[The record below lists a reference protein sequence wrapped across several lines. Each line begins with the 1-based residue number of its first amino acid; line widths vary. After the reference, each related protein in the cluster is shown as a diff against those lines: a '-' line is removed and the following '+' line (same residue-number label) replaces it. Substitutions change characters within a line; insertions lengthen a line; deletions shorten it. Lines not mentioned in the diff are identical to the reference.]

1 MSEWKPKVRSGL
13 KWESLTLSAEEG
25 FLLSRLDGSTPVESL
40 THLTGMSPG
49 QIDSA
54 LQKLSNSGAIDPP
67 PAPARR
73 APAPVPIPSAPPRGR
88 VPLMSADASAEAA
101 DDDDAAAAIRAALDE
116 ASTDAL
122 HLPQLAALDGDDTD
136 EGAAVTDPAPREV
149 DAAVDDDGSVDGSN
163 SDDDDDLFAEAE
175 AQAEADN
182 ETARAARDDDGAP
195 SPEEP
200 EAERGEDAKGEDAKG
215 EDGKDEEGKDEEGEA
230 KETEE
235 EKETAAVAEA
245 NYRKL
250 FETQLHDLPLEEREK
265 LARTESGP
273 VLLALC
279 FDPVPGVIH
288 GIFENPQVGFP
299 HARLVARHHRTPQ
312 GIEAVFTRAEL
323 ARDAQVQRW
332 LMANP
337 MLQDAHFK
345 KLLGPKRIAVIYKWA
360 LSRDLPEKNRSK
372 VRNTLRAKWGTAEGD
387 ERANLIF
394 TTEGRVLQ
402 MLIGLPLDSMTVQQL
417 CARTIHSVMLVQNLA
432 RFASTPPALLTHLLR
447 QATVK
452 RQVHLRTMI
461 FQHPNC
467 PSTEKRKT
475 H

>member
-1 MSEWKPKVRSGL
+1 
-13 KWESLTLSAEEG
+13 
-25 FLLSRLDGSTPVESL
+25 
-40 THLTGMSPG
+40 
-49 QIDSA
+49 
-54 LQKLSNSGAIDPP
+54 
-67 PAPARR
+67 
-73 APAPVPIPSAPPRGR
+73 
-88 VPLMSADASAEAA
+88 MSADASAEEG
-101 DDDDAAAAIRAALDE
+101 DDAAAIRAALDE
-116 ASTDAL
+116 ASTDTL
-122 HLPQLAALDGDDTD
+122 GLPQLAELDGDDTD
-136 EGAAVTDPAPREV
+136 EGAAVFDDGADNARA
-149 DAAVDDDGSVDGSN
+149 DAAAHGN
-163 SDDDDDLFAEAE
+163 SDDDDDDGDDDGLFAEAE
-175 AQAEADN
+175 AQAAADTEAH
-182 ETARAARDDDGAP
+182 RAARDDDAP
-195 SPEEP
+195 APADDAGEGEE
-200 EAERGEDAKGEDAKG
+200 GKGED
-215 EDGKDEEGKDEEGEA
+215 GEA

-345 KLLGPKRIAVIYKWA
+345 KLLGPKRIGVIYKWA
-360 LSRDLPEKNRSK
+360 LSRDLPEKNRQK